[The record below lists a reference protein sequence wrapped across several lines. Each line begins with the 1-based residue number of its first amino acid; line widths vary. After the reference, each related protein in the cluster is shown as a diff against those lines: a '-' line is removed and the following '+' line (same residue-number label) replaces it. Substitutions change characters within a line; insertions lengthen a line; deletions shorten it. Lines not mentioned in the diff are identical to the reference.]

1 MEVKIKPLI
10 ENLQLPT
17 YSTPGSSGAD
27 LYAIQDD
34 TLYMGQ
40 IKLIPLGFCIEI
52 PQGYEAQIRPRS
64 SMAGKGIM
72 IPNSPGTID
81 ADYRGEV
88 KIIFINMLEK
98 PYEIKA
104 GDKVAQLVV
113 KETNKV
119 SFTTKEELTETFRSA
134 GGFGSTGA

>member
-10 ENLQLPT
+10 ENLKIPT
-17 YSTPGSSGAD
+17 YSTPGSSGVD

-40 IKLIPLGFCIEI
+40 IKLIPLGFCMEI

-64 SMAGKGIM
+64 GLASKGLM
-72 IPNSPGTID
+72 IPNSPGTVD
-81 ADYRGEV
+81 SDYRGEV
-88 KIIFINMLEK
+88 KIILINMLEK

-119 SFTTKEELTETFRSA
+119 TFTTNQELTETFRSA